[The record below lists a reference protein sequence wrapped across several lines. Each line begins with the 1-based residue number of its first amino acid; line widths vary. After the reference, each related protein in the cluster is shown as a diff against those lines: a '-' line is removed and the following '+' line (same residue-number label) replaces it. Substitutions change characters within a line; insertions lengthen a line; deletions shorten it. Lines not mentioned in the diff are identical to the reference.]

1 MMLSVAIPVLNEE
14 AVLPELLRRLTAV
27 LDSIDGGPHE
37 IVFVDDGSEDN
48 TAALLAEAIA
58 RDARVRTVR
67 LSRSFGHQS
76 AISAGFDYVRGDVVV
91 VMDGDLQDEPEQ
103 IPRFLAAY
111 HEGYDV
117 VYATRA
123 TRAESLPLRLAY
135 RLFYRIFAR
144 LSRVPIPLDAGDFAL
159 LSRRVVT
166 AMRSAPE
173 RNRFLRGLRAW
184 VGFRQIGIPVD
195 RASRQGGASKY
206 SFGALCRLAL
216 DGVFA
221 FSTLPIR
228 AAMAAGAL
236 AIGAAVVFAAYA
248 VYARLFL
255 GRSPAGFTSLIV
267 AITFLSGVNLFFLGI
282 IGEYVGRVY
291 EETKQ
296 RPLYVVDRVVERQG

>member
-1 MMLSVAIPVLNEE
+1 MILSVAIPLLNEE
-14 AVLPELLRRLTAV
+14 AVLPELLRRLIAV
-27 LDSIDGGPHE
+27 LDGTEGGPHE
-37 IVFVDDGSEDN
+37 MVFVDDGSCDA
-48 TAALLAEAIA
+48 TPMLLADAVA
-58 RDARVRTVR
+58 RDARVRVVR

-76 AISAGFDYVRGDVVV
+76 AISAALDHVRGDVVL

-103 IPRFLAAY
+103 IPRFLAALAG
-111 HEGYDV
+111 GYDV
-117 VYATRA
+117 VYATRT
-123 TRAESLPLRLAY
+123 TRAESWPLRLAY
-135 RLFYRIFAR
+135 RLFYRLFAR

-159 LSRRVVT
+159 LTRRVVV

-206 SFGALCRLAL
+206 SFVALCRLAL

-221 FSTLPIR
+221 FSTVPIR
-228 AAMAAGAL
+228 AAMVAGAL
-236 AIGAAVVFAAYA
+236 AIGVAVLFAIYA
-248 VYARLFL
+248 VYARLIL
-255 GRSPAGFTSLIV
+255 GHSPAGFTSIIV

-282 IGEYVGRVY
+282 IGEYVGRMY

-296 RPLYVVDRVVERQG
+296 RPLYIVEDVMERGS